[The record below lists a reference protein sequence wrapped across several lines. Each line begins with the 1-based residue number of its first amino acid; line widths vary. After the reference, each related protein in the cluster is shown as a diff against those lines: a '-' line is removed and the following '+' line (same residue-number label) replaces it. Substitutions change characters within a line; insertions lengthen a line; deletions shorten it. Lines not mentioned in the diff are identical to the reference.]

1 MSNLD
6 IKLLRD
12 ELAKV
17 IGDNKRFTQVVGEQ
31 GKKIIGLTLKV
42 DQSTLERDQMV
53 LERDQLST
61 KLEQANAKIGVLV
74 NMLKNKEQ
82 DKADIDK
89 VLKFYDNSHTPPSHK
104 TITQREINKEKKEER
119 HQKNPEGRR
128 GRKGGFKGYAVSRR
142 AEQKIR
148 HRPQE
153 CASCGGGN
161 LKVTRIDNENA
172 MDIPALP
179 QAAATTHVTE
189 TCRCL
194 DCNHV
199 TVPDAGLIKGTSLGP
214 NLVKIALGMW
224 KNKVSYQ
231 DIADTLSDLFG
242 VKGCAKSTIQ
252 HALGAAAD
260 VMEPESRRIKA
271 GMDARTTPVN
281 IDETPYPVMG
291 RTGQVWVA
299 TDPQSTVVVVS
310 GSRGTAVL
318 DAHFPY
324 YQRPV
329 TTDGLALYNVFEV
342 RQRCWAHLFRDSD
355 RYVRS
360 AKHKTGV
367 SQTDCRDADM
377 LHERLR
383 QLFHEAKLMG
393 AATVS
398 QCGVLKERLLVIAAS
413 YPQKLTNKLTSAA
426 DYLFIFL
433 LHEGME
439 PTNNSVER
447 EIRYPVI
454 HRKVRGQ
461 IGSKEMMSRFG
472 TLLTCILTWRKQK
485 LNFYQEM
492 DRILLA
498 HA

>member
-1 MSNLD
+1 M
-6 IKLLRD
+6 
-12 ELAKV
+12 
-17 IGDNKRFTQVVGEQ
+17 
-31 GKKIIGLTLKV
+31 
-42 DQSTLERDQMV
+42 
-53 LERDQLST
+53 
-61 KLEQANAKIGVLV
+61 
-74 NMLKNKEQ
+74 
-82 DKADIDK
+82 
-89 VLKFYDNSHTPPSHK
+89 
-104 TITQREINKEKKEER
+104 
-119 HQKNPEGRR
+119 
-128 GRKGGFKGYAVSRR
+128 
-142 AEQKIR
+142 
-148 HRPQE
+148 
-153 CASCGGGN
+153 AS
-161 LKVTRIDNENA
+161 
-172 MDIPALP
+172 
-179 QAAATTHVTE
+179 
-189 TCRCL
+189 
-194 DCNHV
+194 
-199 TVPDAGLIKGTSLGP
+199 S
-214 NLVKIALGMW
+214 
-224 KNKVSYQ
+224 S
-231 DIADTLSDLFG
+231 
-242 VKGCAKSTIQ
+242 
-252 HALGAAAD
+252 
-260 VMEPESRRIKA
+260 
-271 GMDARTTPVN
+271 
-281 IDETPYPVMG
+281 
-291 RTGQVWVA
+291 
-299 TDPQSTVVVVS
+299 
-310 GSRGTAVL
+310 TAVL

-329 TTDGLALYNVFEV
+329 TTDGLASYNVFEV

-485 LNFYQEM
+485 LNFYREV
-492 DRILLA
+492 DHILHI

>member
-31 GKKIIGLTLKV
+31 GKKIIELTLKV
-42 DQSTLERDQMV
+42 DQSTLERGQMV

-142 AEQKIR
+142 AEQKVR
-148 HRPQE
+148 HRPRE

-179 QAAATTHVTE
+179 QAAVTTHVTE

-260 VMEPESRRIKA
+260 AMEPESRRIKA

-299 TDPQSTVVVVS
+299 TDPQSTVVVVA

-329 TTDGLALYNVFEV
+329 TTDGLASYNVFEV

-433 LHEGME
+433 LHKGME

-485 LNFYQEM
+485 LNFYREM
-492 DRILLA
+492 DHILQI